1 MKHIRLISVLA
12 VFVFVGAASPLSSD
26 AQDRPAKK
34 PGGWLEYA
42 VEKGDTVYYDSIR
55 PARVFQR
62 MPRQKGKEWR
72 KYYRLVHNFSKAYP
86 YALVAK
92 RMVQETDSVIAA
104 DHLTGLRK
112 ERYINHLQKELFG
125 VFEKQMR
132 NLTVTQGMLIMKLID
147 RETGHTS
154 YELIRGYKGGITAGF
169 WQGVARMFDEDMK
182 KPYDPQGEDAQVE
195 ELVQLWKDGD
205 FPMLYWSLFWKDPP
219 VVEIP
224 EKYRRWKPAEE

>member
-1 MKHIRLISVLA
+1 M
-12 VFVFVGAASPLSSD
+12 SSD
-26 AQDRPAKK
+26 AQERAKK
-34 PGGWLEYA
+34 QGGLLEYA
-42 VEKGDTVYYDSIR
+42 VENGDTVYYDSIR

-62 MPRQKGKEWR
+62 MPRQKGREWR

-92 RMVQETDSVIAA
+92 RMVEETDSVIAA

-147 RETGHTS
+147 RETGQTS

-169 WQGVARMFDEDMK
+169 WQGGGKDVRR
-182 KPYDPQGEDAQVE
+182 GHE
-195 ELVQLWKDGD
+195 EAVRPAGRGRADRGTGAT
-205 FPMLYWSLFWKDPP
+205 
-219 VVEIP
+219 VVG
-224 EKYRRWKPAEE
+224 R

>member
-1 MKHIRLISVLA
+1 MKHPRLISLLVVLA
-12 VFVFVGAASPLSSD
+12 LGGTASVPSS
-26 AQDRPAKK
+26 AQERPKR
-34 PGGWLEYA
+34 PGGFLEYT
-42 VEKGDTVYYDSIR
+42 VENGDTVYYDSIR
-55 PARVFQR
+55 PARVFQK

-92 RMVQETDSVIAA
+92 RMVEETDSVIAA
-104 DHLTGLRK
+104 DRLKGLKK

-147 RETGHTS
+147 RETGQTS

-169 WQGVARMFDEDMK
+169 WQGVAKMFDEDMK
-182 KPYDPQGEDAQVE
+182 KPYDPKGEDAQVE
-195 ELVQLWKDGD
+195 ELVQLWKSGD
-205 FPMLYWSLFWKDPP
+205 FPMLYWSLFWTDPP

-224 EKYRRWKPAEE
+224 EKYRNWKPAEE

>member
-1 MKHIRLISVLA
+1 MKHLRLISILIVL
-12 VFVFVGAASPLSSD
+12 VFGGAASLSSD
-26 AQDRPAKK
+26 AQERAKK
-34 PGGWLEYA
+34 QGGLLEYA
-42 VEKGDTVYYDSIR
+42 VENGDTVYYDSIR

-62 MPRQKGKEWR
+62 MPRQKGREWR

-92 RMVQETDSVIAA
+92 RMVEETDSVIAA

-125 VFEKQMR
+125 VFEKQMK

-147 RETGHTS
+147 RETGQTS

-182 KPYDPQGEDAQVE
+182 KPYDPQGEDAQTE
-195 ELVQLWKDGD
+195 ELVQLWWDGD
-205 FPMLYWSLFWKDPP
+205 FPALYWSLFWKDPP

-224 EKYRRWKPAEE
+224 EKYRNWKPAEE

>member
-1 MKHIRLISVLA
+1 MGKSRIIPVLVLVFA
-12 VFVFVGAASPLSSD
+12 VQAGTGGLS
-26 AQDRPAKK
+26 AQEKTGKK
-34 PGGWLEYA
+34 PGGWLEYT
-42 VEKGDTVYYDSIR
+42 VEQGDTVYHDSIR
-55 PARVFQR
+55 PARIFQR

-92 RMVQETDSVIAA
+92 RMVEETDSVIAA
-104 DHLTGLRK
+104 DRLTGLRK

-132 NLTVTQGMLIMKLID
+132 DLTVTQGMLIMKLID

-169 WQGVARMFDEDMK
+169 WQGVAKMFDEDMK

-205 FPMLYWSLFWKDPP
+205 FPSLYWALFWKDPP

-224 EKYRRWKPAEE
+224 EKYLRWRPAEE